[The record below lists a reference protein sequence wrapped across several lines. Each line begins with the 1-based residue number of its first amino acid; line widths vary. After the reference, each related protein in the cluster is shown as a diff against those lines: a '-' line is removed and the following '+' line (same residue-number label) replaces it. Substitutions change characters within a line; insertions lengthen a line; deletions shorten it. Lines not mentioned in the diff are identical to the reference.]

1 MPIERQIRPTLC
13 VDFNSKFQ
21 QNPSRS
27 GDQTSGQTTSK
38 SCVCIMYK
46 SCGTPNKYDF
56 VIIHQSFACKSHT
69 LYLLLCVSV
78 GLTYNSG
85 NDPIILRG
93 LCDQAGLP
101 TCTMTPCRSAV
112 PTPPHPAIV
121 HHIPEHAVLTRGEVQ
136 PASQHCVVTMC
147 SDGKPNRITADGCLG
162 HMDWFP
168 GPLRK
173 FPSSSIK

>member
-1 MPIERQIRPTLC
+1 LR
-13 VDFNSKFQ
+13 
-21 QNPSRS
+21 
-27 GDQTSGQTTSK
+27 DQTSGQATSK

-46 SCGTPNKYDF
+46 SRGTPNKYDF

-69 LYLLLCVSV
+69 LYMLLCVSV

-93 LCDQAGLP
+93 LCGQAGLP

-121 HHIPEHAVLTRGEVQ
+121 LQHTRTRSSHERGG
-136 PASQHCVVTMC
+136 PAS
-147 SDGKPNRITADGCLG
+147 ITTLCYNAQRWKTEQD
-162 HMDWFP
+162 H
-168 GPLRK
+168 
-173 FPSSSIK
+173 S

>member
-1 MPIERQIRPTLC
+1 
-13 VDFNSKFQ
+13 
-21 QNPSRS
+21 
-27 GDQTSGQTTSK
+27 
-38 SCVCIMYK
+38 MYK
-46 SCGTPNKYDF
+46 NSGTSNKYDF
-56 VIIHQSFACKSHT
+56 VIIHESFACKSHT

-101 TCTMTPCRSAV
+101 TCTMTPCRSAD
-112 PTPPHPAIV
+112 PTPPRHCTP
-121 HHIPEHAVLTRGEVQ
+121 HTRTRSSHERGG
-136 PASQHCVVTMC
+136 PASQHCVTMC